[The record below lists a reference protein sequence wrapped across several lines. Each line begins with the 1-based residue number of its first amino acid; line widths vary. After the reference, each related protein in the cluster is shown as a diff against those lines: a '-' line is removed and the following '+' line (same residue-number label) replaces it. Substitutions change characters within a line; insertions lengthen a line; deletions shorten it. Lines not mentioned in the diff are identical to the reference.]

1 MFQTGLCLSLSPY
14 KDAPPS
20 IVAPLAKGGRASVR
34 WRGDS
39 SARSAW
45 QERSKAWA
53 EFVCENPSAG
63 LRRSLSLSQGRP
75 PKTRPIRR
83 RGLPDTKKSGLMA
96 ALFGVI
102 RL

>member
-1 MFQTGLCLSLSPY
+1 MGSDGPRLSLSPY

-20 IVAPLAKGGRASVR
+20 IVAPLAKGGRAAKR
-34 WRGDS
+34 RGDS
-39 SARSAW
+39 SSRSAW

-63 LRRSLSLSQGRP
+63 LRRSLSLSQGRL

>member
-1 MFQTGLCLSLSPY
+1 MGSDGPRLSLPPY

-20 IVAPLAKGGRASVR
+20 IVAPLAKGGRAAQR
-34 WRGDS
+34 RGDS
-39 SARSAW
+39 SALSAW
-45 QERSKAWA
+45 QERPRAWA
-53 EFVCENPSAG
+53 EFAGKNPSTG
-63 LRRSLSLSQGRP
+63 LRRSPSLSQGRL
-75 PKTRPIRR
+75 PKTRPVSR

>member
-1 MFQTGLCLSLSPY
+1 MGSDGPRLSLSPY
-14 KDAPPS
+14 NDAPPS
-20 IVAPLAKGGRASVR
+20 IVAPLAKGGRAAQR
-34 WRGDS
+34 RGDS
-39 SARSAW
+39 SALSAW

-53 EFVCENPSAG
+53 KFIGRHPSAG
-63 LRRSLSLSQGRP
+63 LRRSLSLSQGRL
-75 PKTRPIRR
+75 PKTRPVSR